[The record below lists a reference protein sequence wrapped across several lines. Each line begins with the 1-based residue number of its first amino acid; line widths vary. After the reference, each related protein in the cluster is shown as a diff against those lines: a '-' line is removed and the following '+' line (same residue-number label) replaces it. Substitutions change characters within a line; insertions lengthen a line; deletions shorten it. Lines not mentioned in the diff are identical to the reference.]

1 MQQFSQIKEII
12 TSINVIIKA
21 MKVRRVGAEDIQNVQ
36 VTAAEINRLLYHF
49 ERLKFQNDYNLK
61 DEEDY
66 QNYIIEIET
75 LVGLWEQTM
84 QKRVGKMVDVE
95 FWDIYEFFKYVD
107 ASDIFQMVV
116 QHFMNLPE
124 GQRIEYLSLPYRYTF
139 LQGKVI
145 DFPKGNFSL
154 IARYVELMANEV
166 EKYKWLYEHL
176 ADDRSKMVLNGII
189 RYWFKFDLDRLQAL
203 VETVFLDYY
212 DLDILECNENDVM
225 VDLGAYTGDSVL
237 SYIAAY
243 GRYKKIYAY
252 EITPSIYQAL
262 VQNVS
267 GHKNVVALQKGVS
280 NVSGV
285 MFVNDGEQKAGNRL
299 MEMGDY
305 RVRVVTLD
313 EDITEPITVIK
324 MDIEGAE
331 KDAILGAKNHI
342 QSDKP
347 RMLVSSYHLPEDI
360 FEIPYLINSI
370 RDDYKFYMRFN
381 GHGCLWPCD
390 FVLFAV

>member
-1 MQQFSQIKEII
+1 MQEFSQIKEVIG
-12 TSINVIIKA
+12 TINIIIKA
-21 MKVRRVGAEDIQNVQ
+21 MKARQVGIEDVQNVQ
-36 VTAAEINRLLYHF
+36 MTAAEINRVLYHF
-49 ERLKFQNDYNLK
+49 ERLTFQKNYNLEN
-61 DEEDY
+61 EEDY
-66 QNYIIEIET
+66 QNFIMEIET

-84 QKRVGKMVDVE
+84 RKRTGKAGDVE

-116 QHFMNLPE
+116 QHFLNLPE
-124 GQRIEYLSLPYRYTF
+124 GRRIDYLSLPYRYTF
-139 LQGKVI
+139 LQGRVI
-145 DFPKGNFSL
+145 DFSNGNFSL
-154 IARYVELMANEV
+154 IARHVELMTKEV

-176 ADDRSKMVLNGII
+176 ADHRSKMVLNGII
-189 RYWFKFDLDRLQAL
+189 RYWFKFDIDRLQAL
-203 VETVFLDYY
+203 VETVFSDYY
-212 DLDILECNENDVM
+212 DLDILECNENDVL

-237 SYIAAY
+237 NYIGTY

-252 EITPSIYQAL
+252 EITPSTYQIL

-267 GHKNVVALQKGVS
+267 GHENVFALQKGVS
-280 NVSGV
+280 SESGV
-285 MFVNDGEQKAGNRL
+285 MFVNDGEQKAGNKL
-299 MEMGDY
+299 LETGDY
-305 RVRVVTLD
+305 KVKVVTLD

-342 QSDKP
+342 QSDRP

-370 RDDYKFYMRFN
+370 REDYKFYMRFN
-381 GHGCLWPCD
+381 GCGCLWPCD